1 MGKESKSSSSY
12 VFLKDP
18 EYAWI
23 PAKLIRS
30 SGNVADVE
38 IPEYADEQSTVCDG
52 GKSAKKMIDAE
63 VDLSDYNR
71 GVLPMQNVDESG
83 RMKTYPDMVELP
95 FLHEAAILYNLKKRH
110 LDDHP
115 YTRTGDIIIAVNPF
129 QWFTHIYTEKVRAD
143 YSNKLVWEDHEG
155 DVRKLV
161 EPHVYEI
168 SSLSYKGLA
177 FGGDDQS
184 ILVSGES
191 GAGKTETVKIAM
203 NHIASVQRGLT
214 TSTSSE
220 SFSDPVVNR
229 VMESGPLLEAFGN
242 AKTRRNDNSSRF
254 GKYTQLQFYQG
265 DKSLTQFAAKEDIKC
280 KLAGSKCDVYLLEK
294 NRITYHDPAE
304 RTYHIFYQ
312 LLAAPDSQK
321 AGFWSGMKGTTNES
335 FRYIGTAC
343 TDTIEG
349 MKDGDHWTK
358 TVEVLKDIGV
368 SGDKLHILFEA
379 ICIVLQLGNLSF
391 MKDPKDDDRS
401 VVRDKSEFGALGN
414 LMGLTEQDLIDCLTE
429 RTMKT
434 RTESYKVPL
443 NADASQEAADSFA
456 KEIYSKSFLWLVRA
470 INDATCAELNFE
482 GGGKTEFGIIGLLD
496 IFGFESF
503 VRNRFEQLCINYC
516 NEKLQAKFTVD
527 IFRSVQEEY
536 EAEGIPLDLIK
547 YDDNTDV
554 LDLIEGKAG
563 LLSML
568 NEECVRPKG
577 SDEAFVQKCFAANK
591 KSPCLIQSRMN
602 RKEFGIHHYAGKV
615 MYDSDG
621 FVNSNQDTLPSDL
634 FDCALKCKNEILSKH
649 LTNEKSSNLAEKES
663 SSSSSKRAA
672 PKRAKSN
679 LVAPTAWTKYKS
691 QLVKLMT
698 MLGQTN
704 SRYIRCI
711 KPNAAKKATIMEHVS
726 TIEQLRCAGVVA
738 AVTLSRSAFPN
749 RIENKT
755 CKFKFSSMWDRSKF
769 PSKGTA
775 DMEPADKLK
784 HDCEA
789 LLLCALKPFAAQ
801 GGEGKTTD
809 IFVCGK
815 TRSYFRLGAL
825 EYLEANRTKEM
836 GSQVVSIQRYI
847 RGWYIRK
854 DFKQADT
861 KRRKAIAKI
870 QKWYI
875 TVSKQIV
882 AAEKAEKAA
891 ADRKNRDEREN
902 KARDKAE
909 AKAKK
914 ALEAR
919 LAKESAERDA
929 RIEREKEEDE
939 ERERK
944 EKEKEAKRKKKEL
957 EAIAKSD
964 KSKEKKIKKFKKD
977 VKAREKELDEKD
989 KVWNAE
995 INELEGEVE
1004 KAEKERDDILEQIAK
1019 EEEKLA
1025 AIPQLSDKDKKKL
1038 KDSSEIVSFLRK
1050 ENKKYRSTTT
1060 QLRKDYDTMQENN
1073 KRLLEAN
1080 AYAGASF
1087 EAMNESSKKT
1097 NSNNS
1102 KLMQNLDKYKKQNK
1116 KLKEDLRM
1124 RSGFYDAE
1132 AQIRVN
1138 YQKSMAEIMEMI
1150 QDTCDD
1156 AQLTED
1162 ILVLALE
1169 CESEA
1174 KSELAAAEAEQNRQ

>member
-1 MGKESKSSSSY
+1 MGKGKSSF

-23 PAKLIRS
+23 PARLIRS

-38 IPEYADEQSTVCDG
+38 IPEYSDEQNTICDG
-52 GKSAKKMIDAE
+52 GKSAKKIIDAE

-71 GVLPMQNVDESG
+71 GVLPMQNVDENG
-83 RMKTYPDMVELP
+83 RMKVYPDMVELP

-110 LDDHP
+110 LDNFP

-129 QWFTHIYTEKVRAD
+129 QWFKSIYTEKVRAN
-143 YSNKLVWEDHEG
+143 YANKLVWEDHEG
-155 DVRKLV
+155 DPRKLV

-177 FGGDDQS
+177 FGGVDQS

-214 TSTSSE
+214 SSSNE

-229 VMESGPLLEAFGN
+229 VLESGPLLEAFGN

-254 GKYTQLQFYQG
+254 GKYTQLQFDQG
-265 DKSLTQFAAKEDIKC
+265 SGTTSFASKDNLKC
-280 KLAGSKCDVYLLEK
+280 KLAGSVCDVYLLEK
-294 NRITYHDPAE
+294 NRITYHDSAE
-304 RTYHIFYQ
+304 RTYHVFYQ
-312 LLAAPDSQK
+312 LLAAPDSEK
-321 AGFWSGMKGTTNES
+321 AAIWSGLRGSTNES

-349 MKDGDHWTK
+349 MKDADHWKETTK
-358 TVEVLKDIGV
+358 ILRKIGV
-368 SGDKLHILFEA
+368 SGDKLKTLFEA
-379 ICIVLQLGNLSF
+379 IAIVLQLGNLSF
-391 MKDPKDDDRS
+391 MKDPNDDDRS
-401 VVRDKSEFGALGN
+401 VVRDKAEFAALGD
-414 LMGLTEQDLIDCLTE
+414 LMGLTQKDLIDCLTE

-434 RTESYKVPL
+434 RTDSYKVPL

-456 KEIYSKSFLWLVRA
+456 KEIYAKSFLWLVRA
-470 INDATCAELNFE
+470 INDATCAENNYD
-482 GGGKTEFGIIGLLD
+482 GGNKSNFGIIGLLD

-536 EAEGIPLDLIK
+536 EYEGIPLDEIK

-577 SDEAFVQKCFAANK
+577 SDEAFVQKAFAANK

-621 FVNSNQDTLPSDL
+621 FVNSNQDTLPTDL
-634 FDCALKCKNEILSKH
+634 FDAAVKCKNEIVSKH
-649 LTNEKSSNLAEKES
+649 LANEKCSNLPEKEVAAPTG
-663 SSSSSKRAA
+663 RRGA

-679 LVAPTAWTKYKS
+679 LVAPTAWTKYKG
-691 QLVKLMT
+691 QLVKLMA
-698 MLGQTN
+698 MLGKTN

-711 KPNAAKKATIMEHVS
+711 KPNCMKVPSIMQHVS

-755 CKFKFSSMWDRSKF
+755 TKFKFASMWDRTKF
-769 PSKGTA
+769 PSKGRQ
-775 DMEPADKLK
+775 DMEPAEKLK
-784 HDCEA
+784 YDCEA
-789 LLLCALKPFAAQ
+789 LLASALRDFKSED
-801 GGEGKTTD
+801 GNKIYIVGR
-809 IFVCGK
+809 
-815 TRSYFRLGAL
+815 TRSYFRMGAL

-836 GSQVVSIQRYI
+836 GSQVISIQRYI
-847 RGWYIRK
+847 RGWFIRK
-854 DFKQADT
+854 DHKQADN
-861 KRRKAIAKI
+861 KRRKAVAKI
-870 QKWYI
+870 QKWYE
-875 TVSKQIV
+875 TVQKQIA
-882 AAEKAEKAA
+882 AAEKAKKAA
-891 ADRKNRDEREN
+891 AERKKRDERERL
-902 KARDKAE
+902 AREKAE

-914 ALEAR
+914 ALQLRLTKEKAEREAR
-919 LAKESAERDA
+919 IAREMAEEEERQ
-929 RIEREKEEDE
+929 RKEREKE
-939 ERERK
+939 K
-944 EKEKEAKRKKKEL
+944 NRKKKEV
-957 EAIAKSD
+957 EAIEKFEKA
-964 KSKEKKIKKFKKD
+964 KEKKIKKYKKEI
-977 VKAREKELDEKD
+977 KGKEKELDDKE
-989 KVWNAE
+989 KVWNTE
-995 INELEGEVE
+995 LDELEGECD
-1004 KAEKERDDILEQIAK
+1004 KAEKERDDILEKIAI
-1019 EEEKLA
+1019 EEAKLA
-1025 AIPQLSDKDKKKL
+1025 AVPVLSNKEKKKL
-1038 KDSSEIVSFLRK
+1038 EQSSEIIGYLRK
-1050 ENKKYRSTTT
+1050 ENKKMRASTTK
-1060 QLRKDYDTMQENN
+1060 LRKDYDTMQENN

-1087 EAMNESSKKT
+1087 EAMNEQSKKT

-1102 KLMQNLDKYKKQNK
+1102 KLLQNLEKYKKQNQ

-1124 RSGFYDAE
+1124 RSGYYDAE

-1150 QDTCDD
+1150 QDQCDD

-1174 KSELAAAEAEQNRQ
+1174 KSELAAAEANRAQYR

>member
-1 MGKESKSSSSY
+1 MGKEGKSSF

-38 IPEYADEQSTVCDG
+38 IPEYADEQSTICDG
-52 GKSAKKMIDAE
+52 GRSAKKMIDAE
-63 VDLSDYNR
+63 VDLSDYNQ
-71 GVLPMQNVDESG
+71 GVLPMQNVDEHG
-83 RMKTYPDMVELP
+83 RMKCYPDMVELP

-110 LDDHP
+110 LDNFP

-129 QWFTHIYTEKVRAD
+129 QWFTKIYTESVRAN
-143 YSNKLVWEDHEG
+143 YANKLVWEDHEG
-155 DVRKLV
+155 DPRKLV

-168 SSLSYKGLA
+168 SALSYKGLA
-177 FGGDDQS
+177 FKGEDQS

-214 TSTSSE
+214 SSSDE
-220 SFSDPVVNR
+220 SFTDPIVNR

-254 GKYTQLQFYQG
+254 GKYTQLQFDQG
-265 DKSLTQFAAKEDIKC
+265 DKGVAQYGGKDSIKC
-280 KLAGSKCDVYLLEK
+280 KLAGSRCEVYLLEK
-294 NRITYHDPAE
+294 NRITYHDSAE

-312 LLAAPDSQK
+312 LIAAPDSQK
-321 AGFWSGMKGTTNES
+321 GAFWSGMKGTTNES
-335 FRYIGTAC
+335 FRYIGASC

-349 MKDGDHWTK
+349 MKDKDHWTK
-358 TVEVLKDIGV
+358 TVEVLKSIGV
-368 SGDKLHILFEA
+368 TGDKLNTLFEA

-401 VVRDKSEFGALGN
+401 VVRDKKEFGALGN
-414 LMGLTEQDLIDCLTE
+414 LMGVTEQDLIDCLTE

-434 RTESYKVPL
+434 RNESYKVPL

-456 KEIYSKSFLWLVRA
+456 KEIYAKSFLWLVRA
-470 INDATCAELNFE
+470 INDATCAEKNFE

-516 NEKLQAKFTVD
+516 NEKLQAKFTMD

-577 SDEAFVQKCFAANK
+577 SDQAFVQKALAANK

-621 FVNSNQDTLPSDL
+621 FVFSNQDTLPSDL
-634 FDCALKCKNEILSKH
+634 FDCALKCKNEVLSKH
-649 LTNEKSSNLAEKES
+649 LSNDKCSDLAEKEIAPAS
-663 SSSSSKRAA
+663 NRRA
-672 PKRAKSN
+672 PKRNKSN
-679 LVAPTAWTKYKS
+679 LVAPTAWTKYKG
-691 QLVKLMT
+691 QLVKLMA

-711 KPNAAKKATIMEHVS
+711 KPNTSKKPSIMQHMS
-726 TIEQLRCAGVVA
+726 AIEQLRCAGVVA

-749 RIENKT
+749 RIDNKT
-755 CKFKFSSMWDRSKF
+755 VKFKFSSMWDRTKF
-769 PSKGTA
+769 PSKGKS
-775 DMEPADKLK
+775 DMEPAERLK
-784 HDCEA
+784 CDCEA
-789 LLLCALKPFAAQ
+789 LLACALKNFKPQ
-801 GGEGKTTD
+801 QDEGKD
-809 IFVCGK
+809 IFVVGK
-815 TRSYFRLGAL
+815 TRSYFRMGAL

-836 GSQVVSIQRYI
+836 GGQVVSIQRYI
-847 RGWYIRK
+847 RGWFIRK
-854 DFKQADT
+854 DHKQADT
-861 KRRKAIAKI
+861 KRRKAIARI
-870 QKWYI
+870 QKWYAS
-875 TVSKQIV
+875 VNKQIA
-882 AAEKAEKAA
+882 AAEKAKKASA
-891 ADRKNRDEREN
+891 ERKKRDEREQ
-902 KARDKAE
+902 KAREKAE

-914 ALEAR
+914 ALAAR
-919 LAKESAERDA
+919 LAKEKAEREE
-929 RIEREKEEDE
+929 RIAREKAEEE
-939 ERERK
+939 ERERL
-944 EKEKEAKRKKKEL
+944 EREKEAKRKKKEI
-957 EAIAKSD
+957 ESID
-964 KSKEKKIKKFKKD
+964 KFEKNKQKKIKKFKKEI
-977 VKAREKELDEKD
+977 KAKEKELDDKD
-989 KVWNAE
+989 KRWNADL
-995 INELEGEVE
+995 NNLEEE
-1004 KAEKERDDILEQIAK
+1004 CEQAERERDSVLEKIAN
-1019 EEEKLA
+1019 EEAKLA

-1038 KDSSEIVSFLRK
+1038 KDSSEIISYLRK
-1050 ENKKYRSTTT
+1050 ENKKNRASTT
-1060 QLRKDYDTMQENN
+1060 QYRKDYDTMQENN

-1087 EAMNESSKKT
+1087 EAMNEKSKKT

-1102 KLMQNLDKYKKQNK
+1102 KLMQNLSKYKKQNQ

-1124 RSGFYDAE
+1124 RSGYYDAE

-1150 QDTCDD
+1150 QDQCDD

-1174 KSELAAAEAEQNRQ
+1174 KSELAAAEAEQNRR

>member
-1 MGKESKSSSSY
+1 MGKEKGSY

-18 EYAWI
+18 DYAWI

-30 SGNVADVE
+30 SGNVADVQ
-38 IPEYADEQSTVCDG
+38 IPQYSDEQNTVCDG
-52 GKSAKKMIDAE
+52 GKSAKKTIDAE
-63 VDLSDYNR
+63 VDLTDYNR
-71 GVLPMQNVDESG
+71 GVLPMQNVDEHG

-95 FLHEAAILYNLKKRH
+95 FLHEAAILYNLKQRH

-129 QWFTHIYTEKVRAD
+129 QWFTSIYTEKVRTN

-155 DVRKLV
+155 DPRKLV

-177 FGGDDQS
+177 FGGNDQS

-203 NHIASVQRGLT
+203 NHIASVQRGKMIASDDAFT
-214 TSTSSE
+214 
-220 SFSDPVVNR
+220 DPVVQR
-229 VMESGPLLEAFGN
+229 VLDSGPLLEAFGN

-254 GKYTQLQFYQG
+254 GKYTQLQFDQG
-265 DKSLTQFAAKEDIKC
+265 DKSLMQFASKDDISC

-294 NRITYHDPAE
+294 NRVTIHDSAE
-304 RTYHIFYQ
+304 RTYHVFYQ
-312 LLAAPDSQK
+312 LIAAPEAVKVS
-321 AGFWSGMKGTTNES
+321 FWSGMKGTTNES
-335 FRYIGTAC
+335 FRFIGTAC
-343 TDTIEG
+343 TDTIEK
-349 MKDGDHWTK
+349 MTDKQHWENTNG
-358 TVEVLKDIGV
+358 VLKAIGV
-368 SGDKLHILFEA
+368 TGDKLKTLFSA
-379 ICIVLQLGNLSF
+379 LCMVLQLGNLSF

-401 VVRDKSEFGALGN
+401 VVRDKKEFAALSG
-414 LMGLTEQDLIDCLTE
+414 LMGVSEQDLIDCLTE

-456 KEIYSKSFLWLVRA
+456 KEIYAKSFLWLVRA
-470 INDATCAELNFE
+470 INDATCAEINYENGAKLDY
-482 GGGKTEFGIIGLLD
+482 GIIGLLD

-527 IFRSVQEEY
+527 IFRSVLEEY
-536 EAEGIPLDLIK
+536 EYEGIPLDLIK

-621 FVNSNQDTLPSDL
+621 FVSSNQDTLPSDL
-634 FDCALKCKNEILSKH
+634 FDCALKASNEILSKH
-649 LTNEKSSNLAEKES
+649 LTNEKSSNLEEKVVAA
-663 SSSSSKRAA
+663 SSSKRGP

-679 LVAPTAWTKYKS
+679 LVAPTMWTKYKG
-691 QLVKLMT
+691 QLTKLMT
-698 MLGQTN
+698 MLKQTN

-711 KPNAAKKATIMEHVS
+711 KPNAPKKPSIMEHLG
-726 TIEQLRCAGVVA
+726 TIEQLRSAGVVA

-755 CKFKFSSMWDRSKF
+755 AKSKFSSMWDRSKF
-769 PSKGTA
+769 PSKGKD
-775 DMEPADKLK
+775 DMEPAEKLK
-784 HDCEA
+784 YDCEA
-789 LLLCALKPFAAQ
+789 LLTCALKPMEKNDGGKVVKAFA
-801 GGEGKTTD
+801 
-809 IFVCGK
+809 VGK
-815 TRSYFRLGAL
+815 TRSYFILGAL

-847 RGWYIRK
+847 RGWFIRK
-854 DFKQADT
+854 DHQQADN
-861 KRRKAIAKI
+861 KKRKAVARIH
-870 QKWYI
+870 KWYT
-875 TVSKQIV
+875 TVKKEIA
-882 AAEKAEKAA
+882 AAEKAMKGAAEKKK
-891 ADRKNRDEREN
+891 REEREK
-902 KARDKAE
+902 KAREKAE

-914 ALEAR
+914 AVEAR
-919 LAKESAERDA
+919 LAREK
-929 RIEREKEEDE
+929 IEREARIAKEKAEEE

-944 EKEKEAKRKKKEL
+944 EKEKAAIRKKKEKESL
-957 EAIAKSD
+957 AKVE
-964 KSKEKKIKKFKKD
+964 KAKEKKIKKFKKE
-977 VKAREKELDEKD
+977 VKSKEKD
-989 KVWNAE
+989 LDDKEKRWKME
-995 INELEGEVE
+995 INEKEEDCEKVE
-1004 KAEKERDDILEQIAK
+1004 KDRDEVLDQIAK
-1019 EEEKLA
+1019 EEAKIA
-1025 AIPQLSDKDKKKL
+1025 AIPQLSDKEQKKL
-1038 KDSSEIVSFLRK
+1038 GESSEIIGFLRK
-1050 ENKKYRSTTT
+1050 ENKKMRSSTTK
-1060 QLRKDYDTMQENN
+1060 LRKDFDTMQENN

-1087 EAMNESSKKT
+1087 EAMNAQSKMK

-1102 KLMQNLDKYKKQNK
+1102 KLMQNLSKYKKQNQ

-1124 RSGFYDAE
+1124 RSGYYDAE
-1132 AQIRVN
+1132 AQIRKN
-1138 YQKSMAEIMEMI
+1138 YQKSMTEIMEMI
-1150 QDTCDD
+1150 QDQCDD

-1174 KSELAAAEAEQNRQ
+1174 NSELAAAEAASK

>member
-1 MGKESKSSSSY
+1 MGKKEGKSF

-38 IPEYADEQSTVCDG
+38 IPEYADEESTICDG
-52 GKSAKKMIDAE
+52 GRTAKKMIDAE
-63 VDLSDYNR
+63 VDLSDYNQ
-71 GVLPMQNVDESG
+71 GVLPMQNVNENG
-83 RMKTYPDMVELP
+83 TMKVFPDMVELP
-95 FLHEAAILYNLKKRH
+95 FLHEAAILYNLKQRH
-110 LDDHP
+110 LEDFP

-129 QWFTHIYTEKVRAD
+129 QWFTSIYTEKVRAN
-143 YSNKLVWEDHEG
+143 YANKIVWEDHEG
-155 DVRKLV
+155 DPRKLV

-168 SSLSYKGLA
+168 SALSYKGLC
-177 FGGDDQS
+177 FGGEDQS

-214 TSTSSE
+214 SGSGE
-220 SFSDPVVNR
+220 SFSDPIVDR

-254 GKYTQLQFYQG
+254 GKYTQLQFDQG
-265 DKSLTQFAAKEDIKC
+265 DKSMNQFADRSSVSC

-294 NRITYHDPAE
+294 NRITVHDSAE
-304 RTYHIFYQ
+304 RTYHVFYQ
-312 LLAAPDSQK
+312 LIAAPDSEK
-321 AGFWSGMKGTTNES
+321 AVFWSGMKGTTNES
-335 FRYIGTAC
+335 FRYVGASC

-358 TVEVLKDIGV
+358 TVEVLKSIGV
-368 SGDKLHILFEA
+368 TGDKLHSLFNA

-391 MKDPKDDDRS
+391 MKDPSDDDKS
-401 VVRDKSEFGALGN
+401 VVRDKAEFGALGN
-414 LMGLTEQDLIDCLTE
+414 LMGVTEQDLINCLTE

-434 RTESYKVPL
+434 RNESYKVPL
-443 NADASQEAADSFA
+443 NADVAQEAADSFA

-470 INDATCAELNFE
+470 INDATCAENNFK
-482 GGGKTEFGIIGLLD
+482 GGGKTDFGIIGLLD

-516 NEKLQAKFTVD
+516 NEKLQAKFTID

-536 EAEGIPLDLIK
+536 EFEGIPLDEIK

-577 SDEAFVQKCFAANK
+577 SDEAFVQKAFAANK

-621 FVNSNQDTLPSDL
+621 FVFSNQDTLPSDL
-634 FDCALKCKNEILSKH
+634 FDCALKCKNEIISKH
-649 LTNEKSSNLAEKES
+649 LSNDKSSNLAEKEITT
-663 SSSSSKRAA
+663 SSKRSA
-672 PKRAKSN
+672 PKRMKSN
-679 LVAPTAWTKYKS
+679 LVAPTAWTKYKG
-691 QLVKLMT
+691 QLVKLMA
-698 MLGQTN
+698 MLAKTN

-711 KPNAAKKATIMEHVS
+711 KPNTLKAPSIMEHMS

-749 RIENKT
+749 RIDNKT
-755 CKFKFSSMWDRSKF
+755 TKNKFSSMWDRSKY
-769 PSKGTA
+769 PSKGKA
-775 DMEPADKLK
+775 DMEPDEKLK
-784 HDCEA
+784 YDCDA
-789 LLLCALKPFAAQ
+789 LLTCALKSFETQ
-801 GGEGKTTD
+801 ENGKSKK
-809 IFVCGK
+809 IFVVGK

-825 EYLEANRTKEM
+825 EFLEANRSKEM

-847 RGWYIRK
+847 RGWFIRK
-854 DFKQADT
+854 DYKQADT
-861 KRRKAIAKI
+861 QRRKAIARI
-870 QKWYI
+870 QKWYAM
-875 TVSKQIV
+875 VNKQI
-882 AAEKAEKAA
+882 ADAERGQKASAEKQKRE
-891 ADRKNRDEREN
+891 ERER
-902 KARDKAE
+902 KMREKAE
-909 AKAKK
+909 AKAAK

-919 LAKESAERDA
+919 LAREKAEREA
-929 RIEREKEEDE
+929 RNAKEQAEEEDRERREREKEE
-939 ERERK
+939 K
-944 EKEKEAKRKKKEL
+944 QKKNEL
-957 EAIAKSD
+957 EAVEKFEKGKQKKLKKYKKEI
-964 KSKEKKIKKFKKD
+964 KSKEKD
-977 VKAREKELDEKD
+977 LDDKD
-989 KVWNAE
+989 KMWNAE
-995 INELEGEVE
+995 INSLEEECE
-1004 KAEKERDDILEQIAK
+1004 KAEKERDDILDKIAA
-1019 EEEKLA
+1019 EEAKLA

-1038 KDSSEIVSFLRK
+1038 KDSSEITGYLRK
-1050 ENKKYRSTTT
+1050 ENKKARASTT
-1060 QLRKDYDTMQENN
+1060 QYRKDYDTMQENN

-1087 EAMNESSKKT
+1087 EAMNEHSKKT

-1102 KLMQNLDKYKKQNK
+1102 KLMQNLGKYKKQNQ

-1124 RSGFYDAE
+1124 RSGYYDAE

-1150 QDTCDD
+1150 QDQCDD

-1174 KSELAAAEAEQNRQ
+1174 KSELAAAEAEQNRR

>member
-1 MGKESKSSSSY
+1 MVAGY

-18 EYAWI
+18 DYAWI
-23 PAKLIRS
+23 PAKLVKS

-38 IPEYADEQSTVCDG
+38 IPQYSDENSTICDG
-52 GKSAKKMIDAE
+52 GKTAKKVIEAE
-63 VDLSDYNR
+63 VDLTDYNK
-71 GVLPMQNVDESG
+71 GVLPMQNVDDNGKMLSF
-83 RMKTYPDMVELP
+83 PDMVELP
-95 FLHEAAILYNLKKRH
+95 FLHEAAILYNLKQRH
-110 LDDHP
+110 ANSKP

-129 QWFTHIYTEKVRAD
+129 QWFTSIYTEKVRAN

-177 FGGDDQS
+177 FGGNDQS

-203 NHIASVQRGLT
+203 NHIASVQRGKT
-214 TSTSSE
+214 VASDEAFT
-220 SFSDPVVNR
+220 DPVVQRILNT
-229 VMESGPLLEAFGN
+229 GPLLEAFGN

-254 GKYTQLQFYQG
+254 GKYTQLQFDQG
-265 DKSLTQFAAKEDIKC
+265 DKSLKQFASKDGVQC

-294 NRITYHDPAE
+294 NRVTYHDSAE

-312 LLAAPDSQK
+312 LIAAPESEK
-321 AGFWSGMKGTTNES
+321 AVFWSDMKGKTNES
-335 FRYIGTAC
+335 FRFVGTAC
-343 TDTIEG
+343 TNTIEG
-349 MKDGDHWTK
+349 MSDGDHWKK
-358 TVEVLKDIGV
+358 TVEVLKEIGV
-368 SGDKLHILFEA
+368 SGEKLKSLFGA
-379 ICIVLQLGNLSF
+379 LCMVLQLGNLSF
-391 MKDPKDDDRS
+391 IKDPKDDDRS
-401 VVRDKSEFGALGN
+401 VVRDKKEFSALAG
-414 LMGLTEQDLIDCLTE
+414 LMGVTEQDLIDCLTQ

-434 RTESYKVPL
+434 RTETYKVPL

-456 KEIYSKSFLWLVRA
+456 KEIYLKSFLWLVRS
-470 INDATCAELNFE
+470 INDATCAELNYKD
-482 GGGKTEFGIIGLLD
+482 GGNLDFGIIGLLD

-536 EAEGIPLDLIK
+536 EYEGIPLDEIK
-547 YDDNTDV
+547 FDDNSDV
-554 LDLIEGKAG
+554 LKLIEGKAG

-621 FVNSNQDTLPSDL
+621 FVFSNQDTLPSDL
-634 FDCALKCKNEILSKH
+634 FDCAIKGTNEIVSKH
-649 LTNEKSSNLAEKES
+649 LTNEKCSNLEEKGIAAP
-663 SSSSSKRAA
+663 SSKRSA

-679 LVAPTAWTKYKS
+679 LVAPTAWTKYKG
-691 QLVKLMT
+691 QLTNLMT
-698 MLGQTN
+698 MLEKTD
-704 SRYIRCI
+704 SRYIRCV
-711 KPNAAKKATIMEHVS
+711 KPNSPKKPFIMEHIG

-749 RIENKT
+749 RIDNKT
-755 CKFKFSSMWDRSKF
+755 TKFKFSSMWDRSKY
-769 PSKGTA
+769 PSKSES
-775 DMEPADKLK
+775 DMEPAEKLK
-784 HDCEA
+784 NDCEA
-789 LLLCALKPFAAQ
+789 LLTCALKPFEKVE
-801 GGEGKTTD
+801 GGKTTKV
-809 IFVCGK
+809 FVVGK

-825 EYLEANRTKEM
+825 EYLEANHTKEM

-847 RGWYIRK
+847 RGWFIRK
-854 DFKQADT
+854 DHQQADN
-861 KRRKAIAKI
+861 KKRKAIARI
-870 QKWYI
+870 QKWYNMVRKEI
-875 TVSKQIV
+875 A
-882 AAEKAEKAA
+882 AAEKGKKAA
-891 ADRKNRDEREN
+891 AEKKKREELEA
-902 KARDKAE
+902 KAREKAE
-909 AKAKK
+909 SKAKK

-919 LAKESAERDA
+919 LTREKAEREA
-929 RIEREKEEDE
+929 RIAREKEEEEEREKKEREKE
-939 ERERK
+939 
-944 EKEKEAKRKKKEL
+944 AKNLKKRQDALGKFE
-957 EAIAKSD
+957 
-964 KSKEKKIKKFKKD
+964 KSKEKKIKKFKKE
-977 VKAREKELDEKD
+977 VKSKEKELDDKEKR
-989 KVWNAE
+989 WTPE
-995 INELEGEVE
+995 INELEEKCE
-1004 KAEKERDDILEQIAK
+1004 KAEQERDDILEQIAN
-1019 EEEKLA
+1019 EEAKLA

-1038 KDSSEIVSFLRK
+1038 SESSEIVTYVRK
-1050 ENKKYRSTTT
+1050 ENKKMRSSTAK
-1060 QLRKDYDTMQENN
+1060 LRKDYDTMQENN

-1087 EAMNESSKKT
+1087 EAMNEKSKKT

-1102 KLMQNLDKYKKQNK
+1102 KLMQNLNKYKKQNV

-1124 RSGFYDAE
+1124 RSGYYDAE

-1150 QDTCDD
+1150 QDQCDD

-1174 KSELAAAEAEQNRQ
+1174 KSELASAEAEKNGY

>member
-1 MGKESKSSSSY
+1 MGKEKSAY

-18 EYAWI
+18 DYAWI
-23 PAKLIRS
+23 PAKLLRS
-30 SGNVADVE
+30 SGNVADVQ
-38 IPEYADEQSTVCDG
+38 IPEYPDEQATICDG

-63 VDLSDYNR
+63 VDLTDYNR
-71 GVLPMQNVDESG
+71 GVLPMQNVDENG
-83 RMKTYPDMVELP
+83 RMRTYSDMVELP
-95 FLHEAAILYNLKKRH
+95 FLHEAAILYNLKQRH
-110 LDDHP
+110 LDSHP

-129 QWFTHIYTEKVRAD
+129 QWFTKIYTEKVRVN

-155 DVRKLV
+155 DPRRLV

-168 SSLSYKGLA
+168 SALSYKGLA
-177 FGGDDQS
+177 FGGDNQS

-203 NHIASVQRGLT
+203 NHIASVQRGKIT
-214 TSTSSE
+214 ASNDA
-220 SFSDPVVNR
+220 FIDPVVQR
-229 VMESGPLLEAFGN
+229 VLDSGPLLEAFGN

-254 GKYTQLQFYQG
+254 GKYTQLQFDQG
-265 DKSLTQFAAKEDIKC
+265 DKSLSQFASKGGVNC

-294 NRITYHDPAE
+294 NRVTYHDPAE

-312 LLAAPDSQK
+312 LIAAPESEK
-321 AGFWSGMKGTTNES
+321 VSFWSGMKGKTNES
-335 FRYIGTAC
+335 FRFIGTAC
-343 TDTIEG
+343 TDTIEK
-349 MKDGDHWTK
+349 MTDKQHWENTNA
-358 TVEVLKDIGV
+358 VLKEIGV
-368 SGDKLHILFEA
+368 TGDKLKTLFSA
-379 ICIVLQLGNLSF
+379 LCMVLQLGNLSF
-391 MKDPKDDDRS
+391 MKDPEDDDRS
-401 VVRDKSEFGALGN
+401 VVRDKKEFAALSG
-414 LMGLTEQDLIDCLTE
+414 LMGVSEQDLINCLTE

-470 INDATCAELNFE
+470 INDATCAEINYDNGSNLD
-482 GGGKTEFGIIGLLD
+482 FGIIGLLD

-536 EAEGIPLDLIK
+536 EYEGIPLDEIK

-577 SDEAFVQKCFAANK
+577 SDQAFVQKAFAANK
-591 KSPCLIQSRMN
+591 KSPCLILSRMN

-621 FVNSNQDTLPSDL
+621 FVSSNQDTLPSDL
-634 FDCALKCKNEILSKH
+634 FDCALKSSNQILSKH
-649 LTNEKSSNLAEKES
+649 LTNEKSSNLEEKNVA
-663 SSSSSKRAA
+663 SSSKRGP

-679 LVAPTAWTKYKS
+679 LVAPTAWTKYKG
-691 QLVKLMT
+691 QLTKLMT
-698 MLGQTN
+698 MLKQTN

-711 KPNAAKKATIMEHVS
+711 KPNTVKKPSIMQHLT

-755 CKFKFSSMWDRSKF
+755 AKFKFSSMWERSKF
-769 PSKGTA
+769 PSKSKS
-775 DMEPADKLK
+775 DMEPAGKLK
-784 HDCEA
+784 CDCEA
-789 LLLCALKPFAAQ
+789 MLTCALKQ
-801 GGEGKTTD
+801 METNEGGKVVKA
-809 IFVCGK
+809 FVVGK

-836 GSQVVSIQRYI
+836 GSQVVSVQRYI
-847 RGWYIRK
+847 RGWFIRK
-854 DFKQADT
+854 DHQQADN
-861 KRRKAIAKI
+861 KKRKAVAKI
-870 QKWYI
+870 LKWYT
-875 TVSKQIV
+875 TVKREIA
-882 AAEKAEKAA
+882 AAEKAKKSAAEKEK
-891 ADRKNRDEREN
+891 REERQR
-902 KARDKAE
+902 KAREKAE

-919 LAKESAERDA
+919 LASEK
-929 RIEREKEEDE
+929 IEREARIAKEKMEEE

-944 EKEKEAKRKKKEL
+944 EKEKFAKRKKKEKENL
-957 EAIAKSD
+957 TKIEKT
-964 KSKEKKIKKFKKD
+964 KEKKIKKYKKE
-977 VKAREKELDEKD
+977 VTSKEKELDDKD
-989 KVWNAE
+989 KSFTME
-995 INELEGEVE
+995 INELEEECEKVE
-1004 KAEKERDDILEQIAK
+1004 KDRDDILDQIAK
-1019 EEEKLA
+1019 EEAKLA
-1025 AIPQLSDKDKKKL
+1025 AIPQLSDKEKKKL
-1038 KDSSEIVSFLRK
+1038 GESSEIVGYLRK
-1050 ENKKYRSTTT
+1050 GNKKLRASTT
-1060 QLRKDYDTMQENN
+1060 QLRKDFDTMQENN

-1087 EAMNESSKKT
+1087 EAMNEQSKMK

-1102 KLMQNLDKYKKQNK
+1102 KLLQNLNKYKKQNQ
-1116 KLKEDLRM
+1116 KLKVDLRM
-1124 RSGFYDAE
+1124 RSGYYDAE

-1150 QDTCDD
+1150 QDQCDD

-1174 KSELAAAEAEQNRQ
+1174 KSELAAAEAAKEGS

>member
-1 MGKESKSSSSY
+1 
-12 VFLKDP
+12 
-18 EYAWI
+18 
-23 PAKLIRS
+23 
-30 SGNVADVE
+30 
-38 IPEYADEQSTVCDG
+38 
-52 GKSAKKMIDAE
+52 
-63 VDLSDYNR
+63 
-71 GVLPMQNVDESG
+71 
-83 RMKTYPDMVELP
+83 
-95 FLHEAAILYNLKKRH
+95 
-110 LDDHP
+110 
-115 YTRTGDIIIAVNPF
+115 VNPF
-129 QWFTHIYTEKVRAD
+129 QWFTSIYTEKVRAN
-143 YSNKLVWEDHEG
+143 YANKIVWEDHEG
-155 DVRKLV
+155 DPRKLV

-168 SSLSYKGLA
+168 SALSYKGLA
-177 FGGDDQS
+177 FGGQDQS

-214 TSTSSE
+214 SNSGE
-220 SFSDPVVNR
+220 SFSDPIVNR
-229 VMESGPLLEAFGN
+229 VLESGPLLEAFGN

-254 GKYTQLQFYQG
+254 GKYTQLQFDQG
-265 DKSLTQFAAKEDIKC
+265 DKSMNQYADKSSVSC

-294 NRITYHDPAE
+294 NRITYHDSAE
-304 RTYHIFYQ
+304 RTYHVFYQ
-312 LLAAPDSQK
+312 LIAAPDSEK
-321 AGFWSGMKGTTNES
+321 AAFWSGMKGTTNES
-335 FRYIGTAC
+335 FRYVGSTC

-349 MKDGDHWTK
+349 MKDKDHWKK
-358 TVEVLKDIGV
+358 TVEVLKSIGIT
-368 SGDKLHILFEA
+368 GDKLHQLFNA

-391 MKDPKDDDRS
+391 MKDPRDDDKS

-414 LMGLTEQDLIDCLTE
+414 LMGVTEQDLINCLTE

-434 RTESYKVPL
+434 RNESYKVPL
-443 NADASQEAADSFA
+443 NADAAQEAADSFA

-470 INDATCAELNFE
+470 INDATCAEYNYN
-482 GGGKTEFGIIGLLD
+482 GGGKTDFGIIGLLD

-516 NEKLQAKFTVD
+516 NEKLQAKFTID

-536 EAEGIPLDLIK
+536 EYEGIPLDEIK

-577 SDEAFVQKCFAANK
+577 SDQAFVQKALAANK

-621 FVNSNQDTLPSDL
+621 FVFSNQDTLPTDL
-634 FDCALKCKNEILSKH
+634 FDCALKCKNEIISKH
-649 LTNEKSSNLAEKES
+649 LSNEKSSNLAEKEITT
-663 SSSSSKRAA
+663 SSKRSA
-672 PKRAKSN
+672 PKRMKSN
-679 LVAPTAWTKYKS
+679 LVAPTAWTKYKG
-691 QLVKLMT
+691 QLVKLMA
-698 MLGQTN
+698 MLEKTN

-711 KPNAAKKATIMEHVS
+711 KPNMQKAPSIMEHMS

-755 CKFKFSSMWDRSKF
+755 AKYKFSSMWDRSKY
-769 PSKGTA
+769 PSKGRA
-775 DMEPADKLK
+775 DMDPAEKLK
-784 HDCEA
+784 LDCDA
-789 LLLCALKPFAAQ
+789 MLTCALKSFETQ
-801 GGEGKTTD
+801 ENGKTKK
-809 IFVCGK
+809 IFVVGK
-815 TRSYFRLGAL
+815 TRSYFRMGAL

-847 RGWYIRK
+847 RGWFIRK
-854 DFKQADT
+854 DHKQADT
-861 KRRKAIAKI
+861 RRRKAIARI
-870 QKWYI
+870 QKWYAM
-875 TVSKQIV
+875 VNKQIA
-882 AAEKAEKAA
+882 AAERANKASAEKQK
-891 ADRKNRDEREN
+891 REERER
-902 KARDKAE
+902 KAREKAE
-909 AKAKK
+909 AKAAK

-919 LAKESAERDA
+919 LAREKAEREA
-929 RIEREKEEDE
+929 RTAKEQAEEEERERREREKEQ
-939 ERERK
+939 
-944 EKEKEAKRKKKEL
+944 KRKKKEL
-957 EAIAKSD
+957 EAVDKFEKGKQKKLKKYKKEI
-964 KSKEKKIKKFKKD
+964 KSKEKD
-977 VKAREKELDEKD
+977 LDDKD
-989 KVWNAE
+989 KIWNAE
-995 INELEGEVE
+995 INSLEEECE
-1004 KAEKERDDILEQIAK
+1004 KAEKERDDILDRIAA
-1019 EEEKLA
+1019 EEAKLA

-1038 KDSSEIVSFLRK
+1038 KDSSEITGYLRK
-1050 ENKKYRSTTT
+1050 ENKKMRASTT
-1060 QLRKDYDTMQENN
+1060 QYRKDYDTMQENN

-1087 EAMNESSKKT
+1087 EAMNEHSKKT

-1102 KLMQNLDKYKKQNK
+1102 KLMQNLGKYKKQNQ

-1124 RSGFYDAE
+1124 RSGYYDAE

-1150 QDTCDD
+1150 QDQCDD

-1174 KSELAAAEAEQNRQ
+1174 KSELAAAEAEQNRR

>member
-1 MGKESKSSSSY
+1 M
-12 VFLKDP
+12 
-18 EYAWI
+18 
-23 PAKLIRS
+23 
-30 SGNVADVE
+30 N
-38 IPEYADEQSTVCDG
+38 
-52 GKSAKKMIDAE
+52 
-63 VDLSDYNR
+63 
-71 GVLPMQNVDESG
+71 
-83 RMKTYPDMVELP
+83 
-95 FLHEAAILYNLKKRH
+95 
-110 LDDHP
+110 DHP

-129 QWFTHIYTEKVRAD
+129 QWFTSIYTEKVRAN
-143 YSNKLVWEDHEG
+143 YSNKLVWEEHEG
-155 DVRKLV
+155 DARKLV

-177 FGGDDQS
+177 FGGNDQS

-214 TSTSSE
+214 SS
-220 SFSDPVVNR
+220 SDDTFSDPIVNR
-229 VMESGPLLEAFGN
+229 VLESGPLLEAFGN

-254 GKYTQLQFYQG
+254 GKYTQLQFDQG
-265 DKSLTQFAAKEDIKC
+265 DKTMAQYADKSSISC

-294 NRITYHDPAE
+294 NRITYHDSAE

-321 AGFWSGMKGTTNES
+321 AGFWSGLKGATNES

-349 MKDGDHWTK
+349 MKDKDHWTK
-358 TVEVLKDIGV
+358 TVEVLKSIGV
-368 SGDKLHILFEA
+368 SGDRLHNLFEA
-379 ICIVLQLGNLSF
+379 ICMVLQLGNLSF

-401 VVRDKSEFGALGN
+401 AVRDKKEFGALAG
-414 LMGLTEQDLIDCLTE
+414 LMGVTEQDLIDCLTE

-434 RTESYKVPL
+434 RNDCYKVPL
-443 NADASQEAADSFA
+443 NADAAQEAADSFA
-456 KEIYSKSFLWLVRA
+456 KEIYSKSFLWLVRC
-470 INDATCAELNFE
+470 INDATCAEKNYN
-482 GGGKTEFGIIGLLD
+482 GGSKSEFGIIGLLD

-516 NEKLQAKFTVD
+516 NEKLQQKFTVD

-536 EAEGIPLDLIK
+536 EYEGIPLDLIK

-563 LLSML
+563 LLNML

-577 SDEAFVQKCFAANK
+577 SDEAFVQKALAANK

-621 FVNSNQDTLPSDL
+621 FVFSNQDTLPTDL
-634 FDCALKCKNEILSKH
+634 LDCALKVKNEIVSKH
-649 LTNEKSSNLAEKES
+649 LANEKCSNLAEKEVVTS
-663 SSSSSKRAA
+663 SSRRGA

-679 LVAPTAWTKYKS
+679 LVAPTAWTKYKG
-691 QLVKLMT
+691 QLVKLMA

-711 KPNAAKKATIMEHVS
+711 KPNSQKVPSIMQHVS

-755 CKFKFSSMWDRSKF
+755 CKFKFASMWDRSKY
-769 PSKGTA
+769 PSKGKK
-775 DMEPADKLK
+775 DMEPAEKLK
-784 HDCEA
+784 YDCDA
-789 LLLCALKPFAAQ
+789 LLTCALKDFESME
-801 GGEGKTTD
+801 GGKD
-809 IFVCGK
+809 NKIFVVGK
-815 TRSYFRLGAL
+815 TRSYFRMGAL
-825 EYLEANRTKEM
+825 EYLEGNRTKEM

-847 RGWYIRK
+847 RGWFIRK
-854 DFKQADT
+854 DHKQADT
-861 KRRKAIAKI
+861 KRRKAVARI
-870 QKWYI
+870 QKWYAQ
-875 TVSKQIV
+875 VNKQIA
-882 AAEKAEKAA
+882 AAERAKKASAE
-891 ADRKNRDEREN
+891 RKKRDEREQ
-902 KARDKAE
+902 KAREKAE
-909 AKAKK
+909 LKAKK

-919 LAKESAERDA
+919 LAREKAEREA
-929 RIEREKEEDE
+929 RIAKEKAEEDRREREEREKAE
-939 ERERK
+939 
-944 EKEKEAKRKKKEL
+944 KRKKKEV
-957 EAIAKSD
+957 EAIEKFE
-964 KSKEKKIKKFKKD
+964 KGKLKKIKKYKKD
-977 VKAREKELDEKD
+977 IKTKEKELDGND
-989 KVWNAE
+989 KMWNAE
-995 INELEGEVE
+995 INSLEEECE
-1004 KAEKERDDILEQIAK
+1004 KIERERDAILEKIA
-1019 EEEKLA
+1019 EEEARIA
-1025 AIPQLSDKDKKKL
+1025 AIPQLSDKDMKKL
-1038 KDSSEIVSFLRK
+1038 KDSSEITSYLRK
-1050 ENKKYRSTTT
+1050 ENKKMRASTT
-1060 QLRKDYDTMQENN
+1060 QYRKDYDTMQENN

-1087 EAMNESSKKT
+1087 EAMNEQSKKT

-1102 KLMQNLDKYKKQNK
+1102 KLMQNLNKYKKQNQ

-1150 QDTCDD
+1150 QDQCDD

-1174 KSELAAAEAEQNRQ
+1174 KSELAAAEAEQNRR

>member
-1 MGKESKSSSSY
+1 MGREGKSSF

-38 IPEYADEQSTVCDG
+38 IPEYADEQSTICDG
-52 GKSAKKMIDAE
+52 GRSAKKMIDAE
-63 VDLSDYNR
+63 VDLSDYNQ
-71 GVLPMQNVDESG
+71 GVLPMQNVDEHG
-83 RMKTYPDMVELP
+83 RMKCYPDMVELP

-110 LDDHP
+110 LDNFP

-129 QWFTHIYTEKVRAD
+129 QWFTKIYTESVRAN
-143 YSNKLVWEDHEG
+143 YANKLVWEDHEG
-155 DVRKLV
+155 DPRKLV

-168 SSLSYKGLA
+168 SALSYKGLA
-177 FGGDDQS
+177 FKGEDQS

-214 TSTSSE
+214 SSSDE
-220 SFSDPVVNR
+220 SFTDPIVNR

-254 GKYTQLQFYQG
+254 GKYTQLQFDQG
-265 DKSLTQFAAKEDIKC
+265 DKGVAQYGGKDSIKC
-280 KLAGSKCDVYLLEK
+280 KLAGSRCEVYLLEK
-294 NRITYHDPAE
+294 NRITYHDSAE

-312 LLAAPDSQK
+312 LIAAPDSQK
-321 AGFWSGMKGTTNES
+321 GAFWSGMKGTTNES
-335 FRYIGTAC
+335 FRYIGASN

-349 MKDGDHWTK
+349 MKDKDHWTK
-358 TVEVLKDIGV
+358 TVEVLKSIGV
-368 SGDKLHILFEA
+368 TGDKLNTLFEA

-401 VVRDKSEFGALGN
+401 VVRDKKEFGALGN
-414 LMGLTEQDLIDCLTE
+414 LMGVTEQDLIDCLTE

-434 RTESYKVPL
+434 RNESYKVPL

-456 KEIYSKSFLWLVRA
+456 KEIYAKSFLWLVRA
-470 INDATCAELNFE
+470 INDATCAEKNFE

-516 NEKLQAKFTVD
+516 NEKLQAKFTMD

-577 SDEAFVQKCFAANK
+577 SDQAFVQKALAANK

-621 FVNSNQDTLPSDL
+621 FVFSNQDTLPSDL
-634 FDCALKCKNEILSKH
+634 FDCALKCKNDVLSKH
-649 LTNEKSSNLAEKES
+649 LSNDKCSDLAEKEIAPAS
-663 SSSSSKRAA
+663 NRRA
-672 PKRAKSN
+672 PKRNKSN
-679 LVAPTAWTKYKS
+679 LVAPTAWTKYKG
-691 QLVKLMT
+691 QLVKLMA

-711 KPNAAKKATIMEHVS
+711 KPNTLKKPSIMQHMS
-726 TIEQLRCAGVVA
+726 AIEQLRCAGVVA

-749 RIENKT
+749 RIDNKT
-755 CKFKFSSMWDRSKF
+755 VKFKFSSMWDRTKF
-769 PSKGTA
+769 PSKGKS
-775 DMEPADKLK
+775 DMEPAERLK
-784 HDCEA
+784 CDCEA
-789 LLLCALKPFAAQ
+789 LLACALKNFKPQ
-801 GGEGKTTD
+801 QDEGKD
-809 IFVCGK
+809 IFVVGK
-815 TRSYFRLGAL
+815 TRSYFRMGAL

-836 GSQVVSIQRYI
+836 GGQVVSIQRYI
-847 RGWYIRK
+847 RGWFIRK
-854 DFKQADT
+854 DHKQADT
-861 KRRKAIAKI
+861 KRRKAIARI
-870 QKWYI
+870 QKWYAS
-875 TVSKQIV
+875 VNNQIV
-882 AAEKAEKAA
+882 AAEKAKKS
-891 ADRKNRDEREN
+891 ADERKKRDEREQ
-902 KARDKAE
+902 KAREKAE

-914 ALEAR
+914 ALAAR
-919 LAKESAERDA
+919 LAKEKAEREE
-929 RIEREKEEDE
+929 RIAREKAEEE
-939 ERERK
+939 ERERL
-944 EKEKEAKRKKKEL
+944 EREKEAKRKKKEI
-957 EAIAKSD
+957 ESID
-964 KSKEKKIKKFKKD
+964 KFEKNKQKKIKKFKKEI
-977 VKAREKELDEKD
+977 KAKEKELDDKD
-989 KVWNAE
+989 KRWNADL
-995 INELEGEVE
+995 NNLEEE
-1004 KAEKERDDILEQIAK
+1004 CEQAERERDSVLEQIAN
-1019 EEEKLA
+1019 EEAKLA

-1038 KDSSEIVSFLRK
+1038 KDSSEIISYLRK
-1050 ENKKYRSTTT
+1050 ENKKNRASTT
-1060 QLRKDYDTMQENN
+1060 QYRKDYDTMQENN

-1087 EAMNESSKKT
+1087 EAMNEKSKKT

-1102 KLMQNLDKYKKQNK
+1102 KLMQNLSKYKKQNQ

-1124 RSGFYDAE
+1124 RSGYYDAE

-1150 QDTCDD
+1150 QDQCDD

-1174 KSELAAAEAEQNRQ
+1174 KSELAAAEAEQNRR